1 MDVSLVR
8 VSDNEYS
15 LRISDDHQ
23 AEYHFKR
30 KKESSSVWIA
40 ASDNDWYKK
49 DTSIKVFFHNFSHLL
64 SRV

>member
-1 MDVSLVR
+1 MDVNLVS

-15 LRISDDHQ
+15 LRISDDHRT
-23 AEYHFKR
+23 EYHFKR

-40 ASDNDWYKK
+40 ASDNDWRKK
-49 DTSIKVFFHNFSHLL
+49 DTSIKVIFDNFSHLP

>member
-49 DTSIKVFFHNFSHLL
+49 DTSIKVFFS
-64 SRV
+64 